1 MSGLPGNGNPLS
13 PPSAKGVAGVSR
25 TIRVLLT
32 GFGGQGIVLAGHI
45 LGKAAAIYDG
55 REATLIQA
63 YGPEARGGATLV
75 QVTISDEPILY
86 PYIDSADA
94 ILCMS
99 QEGFSKYGPALRPGG
114 ALLIEEDLVRL
125 PDSQLSGRVFGIPA
139 TELAAE
145 AGRKMVA
152 NIVMLGFLVAVTG
165 VVGRAALESAIRSTV
180 PKGTDELNLGAFAR
194 GFVHGELLLR
204 ERNIDPD

>member
-1 MSGLPGNGNPLS
+1 M
-13 PPSAKGVAGVSR
+13 
-25 TIRVLLT
+25 TQRVLLT

-75 QVTISDEPILY
+75 QVVISDEPILY
-86 PYIDSADA
+86 PYIEEADA
-94 ILCMS
+94 IVCMS
-99 QEGFSKYGPALRPGG
+99 QEGFSKYGPLLRRGG
-114 ALLIEEDLVRL
+114 ALLIEEGLVRL
-125 PDSQLSGRVFGIPA
+125 PEGHPTDGVFGILA
-139 TELAAE
+139 TELAVE

-165 VVGRAALESAIRSTV
+165 VVGRSAMESAIRSTV
-180 PKGTDELNLGAFAR
+180 PKGTDELNLDAFAR
-194 GFVHGELLLR
+194 GFVHGELLMR
-204 ERNIDPD
+204 ERNLDPD